1 MGTCW
6 VLSSVFPLLK
16 YAFNYHSGSFRSPD
30 WAWYSPSRDQLRS
43 LYWAESQHILSL
55 SFPSFPYDPLSW
67 CVLPHPLIFCTLTSC
82 IPYPDPI
89 MRLRT
94 LPQHQSPQ
102 SYAWSIS
109 STGVLGSVYPFCW
122 PCLFPFLFTSSLA
135 FFWVIFI
142 TLLFLLLTWSH
153 ISIIFMVTLKITT
166 WVCKLP
172 MFHVGQDCPL
182 LSNMSPESILLTPWN
197 YMLLG
202 MLVLHSGPNRKL
214 FNAPLSLP
222 SFWLSL
228 CSSLLSMSGTR
239 RAISYA

>member
-1 MGTCW
+1 MARWAG
-6 VLSSVFPLLK
+6 
-16 YAFNYHSGSFRSPD
+16 AF
-30 WAWYSPSRDQLRS
+30 SPSSYL
-43 LYWAESQHILSL
+43 L
-55 SFPSFPYDPLSW
+55 
-67 CVLPHPLIFCTLTSC
+67 
-82 IPYPDPI
+82 YPDI
-89 MRLRT
+89 MYLLPRPHNETKT
-94 LPQHQSPQ
+94 LPQHQSLQ
-102 SYAWSIS
+102 SQAWSTS

-122 PCLFPFLFTSSLA
+122 ACLFPFLFTSSLA

-153 ISIIFMVTLKITT
+153 ISIILMVTLKITT

-172 MFHVGQDCPL
+172 VFHVGQDCPL

-197 YMLLG
+197 YTLLA

-228 CSSLLSMSGTR
+228 CASLLSMSGAR